1 MKYILLA
8 IIFCISLSANA
19 QSDSSAITTIDTSL
33 DTSSSNLIMEEDTS
47 TTKKPGFFSFLKE
60 EGFSPKK
67 SAFYSAVFPG
77 GGQLYN
83 RQYWKAP
90 IALGIVG
97 TAGYFVYDNTVE
109 YRTYRDAYRFRV
121 DGDSTTIDP
130 FANNPNATDAN
141 LIEIRDRYRKW
152 MEQSYLAVV
161 VVYTLQILEAYTAA
175 HLKNFDIDDDLSL
188 HWQPTIQMPVSFRSS
203 NRGIFNISSSLPA
216 SNMEFGVKM
225 QLVRKEYSI
234 IKNF

>member
-1 MKYILLA
+1 MKYVLLA
-8 IIFCISLSANA
+8 IIFIISLSANA
-19 QSDSSAITTIDTSL
+19 QSDSLVIPTIDTASSTL
-33 DTSSSNLIMEEDTS
+33 TMEKDTSKV
-47 TTKKPGFFSFLKE
+47 KKPGFFSFLKE
-60 EGFSPKK
+60 KGFSPKK

-90 IALGIVG
+90 IALGGVG
-97 TAGYFVYDNTVE
+97 TAGYFVYSNTVE

-152 MEQSYLAVV
+152 MEQSYIAVV
-161 VVYTLQILEAYTAA
+161 VVYALQVLEAYTAA

-188 HWQPTIQMPVSFRSS
+188 QWQPTIQMPVSFSS
-203 NRGIFNISSSLPA
+203 SRQNIFNISSSLPV
-216 SNMEFGVKM
+216 SNMELGIKM
-225 QLVRKEYSI
+225 QLVRKKQYL

>member
-1 MKYILLA
+1 M
-8 IIFCISLSANA
+8 
-19 QSDSSAITTIDTSL
+19 
-33 DTSSSNLIMEEDTS
+33 
-47 TTKKPGFFSFLKE
+47 
-60 EGFSPKK
+60 
-67 SAFYSAVFPG
+67 
-77 GGQLYN
+77 YN

-90 IALGIVG
+90 IALGAVG
-97 TAGYFVYDNTVE
+97 TAGYFVYDNTIE

-152 MEQSYLAVV
+152 MEQSYIAVV
-161 VVYTLQILEAYTAA
+161 VVYSLQILEAYTAA

-188 HWQPTIQMPVSFRSS
+188 HWEPTIRMPVGFRNS
-203 NRGIFNISSSLPA
+203 NQSLFNVSTVLPV

-225 QLVRKEYSI
+225 QLVRKESNI
-234 IKNF
+234 IENF